1 MVETFDGDY
10 VLYTDH
16 LAAIAEKDKEIK
28 RLRSLVA
35 DLTIGCMDN
44 VEVKEDMDRKEK
56 KPKKRQWKF
65 LRTGLKSDFDGYQ
78 WEIGKWE
85 TTDCE
90 RLCVGFNCSSRVVDA
105 MRYVRGEIL
114 AEVESS
120 GKCFDDDSKSTHEKM
135 RIVNAWHWRKED
147 SVELAIY
154 AAEMVIH
161 IFEDKNPYDDRPR
174 KAIEAAKSWLA
185 GKSAYA
191 ANVNDA
197 AVDAANAAYT
207 YAYASAASYAA
218 NAASAAS
225 YAASYASAASYAA
238 NAAAYASA
246 ADKSVTDKIESWLL
260 ERVKHL
266 RRYRE
271 AEVGN
276 EVGNWEENKRLER
289 DILML
294 VRLCLSHGIISRGLA
309 CEYLGCAREDL
320 DDMLRV
326 AAEREKD
333 NG

>member
-1 MVETFDGDY
+1 
-10 VLYTDH
+10 
-16 LAAIAEKDKEIK
+16 
-28 RLRSLVA
+28 
-35 DLTIGCMDN
+35 
-44 VEVKEDMDRKEK
+44 MDRKEK
-56 KPKKRQWKF
+56 KPKKRRWKF
-65 LRTGLKSDFDGYQ
+65 LRTGLKSDYNGFQ

-85 TTDCE
+85 TTECE
-90 RLCVGFNCSSRVVDA
+90 RLCVGFNCSNRIIDA
-105 MRYVRGEIL
+105 MRYVSGEIL
-114 AEVESS
+114 AEVESG
-120 GKCFDDDSKSTHEKM
+120 GKCFEDDSKSTHEKM

-191 ANVNDA
+191 ANDA
-197 AVDAANAAYT
+197 
-207 YAYASAASYAA
+207 
-218 NAASAAS
+218 AASAATAYAVANAANAYA
-225 YAASYASAASYAA
+225 YAAATAASAAAYAASAASYAA

-276 EVGNWEENKRLER
+276 K
-289 DILML
+289 
-294 VRLCLSHGIISRGLA
+294 
-309 CEYLGCAREDL
+309 EDS
-320 DDMLRV
+320 DDKTT
-326 AAEREKD
+326 A
-333 NG
+333 